1 MSSFEF
7 PQKIDRFIIND
18 ILGRGAQG
26 IVYLATDPSLDR
38 QVAIKSVSLR
48 DSFQQQHYI
57 DNLLQEARTVSRLQ
71 HANIVSI
78 YDIGSEQ
85 LNPYLV
91 LEYVEGDTLQAL
103 MRQPVPMPRAIK
115 IIRDVLSGVAAAH
128 EHGIIHCDLKPANI
142 MINAQGQAKVAD
154 FGLALLADQQQ
165 ESEELAGTPQ
175 YMAPEY
181 IETRKHQT
189 VSDVFSLGLIFY
201 QLLTG
206 QLAVDGDDVYQL
218 LNAIANQPIKPPS
231 KINPKIDERL
241 ESVILKALQKKPQD
255 RYQTAAEMLSALDK
269 NLSLSEA
276 MQQADSSDATVRFL
290 LRRMNHKK
298 DFPAFSQTI
307 SILNRASSSETESLS
322 TVANAILKDISL
334 TNKILRIVNSAYY
347 HRGGDKISTISRAVV
362 MLGIE
367 PIKSLA
373 ASLMLFD
380 HLQDK
385 SQADQL
391 MENAVVSLFS
401 ALLAND
407 MARKHNIRQHEEA
420 FLCSLLQQLGKLLVR
435 FYLHE
440 ESLAIDQ
447 QVDNYGLEESTAA
460 IKVLGTTY
468 HDLGMA
474 VAREWGFPAQIINS
488 MKPLTDAQLYDP
500 DQQPDSL
507 QVIANFSNEISQ
519 TLQHGDDCGEDPFA
533 HISQRYHQLL
543 DIDSDKISSLIR
555 GSQDEL
561 SRFSELINF
570 NLANSH
576 FYHQLS
582 GDLDADS
589 AQDAGSDDTQDIIT
603 ILEEST
609 LPPVRQTSEKALTD
623 GIQDITNTLTGDYNI
638 NQILQMILETIY
650 RGLGGSRVLLG
661 LRNKATNC
669 IEGKYGYGEDIEDLI
684 HNFTI
689 PLTYQADVFHVA
701 FSKNVDIKIDATDD
715 EKIRD
720 KIPQWYHRKIG
731 SKFFILFPIVVQHS
745 PLAVIYIDSNQSAP
759 IQLSDNQL
767 GLLKTLRNQAVLA
780 IKNLSNE

>member
-7 PQKIDRFIIND
+7 PEKIDRFIIKD
-18 ILGRGAQG
+18 VLGRGAQG
-26 IVYLATDPSLDR
+26 VVYLATDPSLDR

-85 LNPYLV
+85 LNPFLV

-115 IIRDVLSGVAAAH
+115 IMRDVLSGVAAAH
-128 EHGIIHCDLKPANI
+128 ELGIIHCDLKPANI

-218 LNAIANQPIKPPS
+218 LNAIANKPIEPPS
-231 KINPKIDERL
+231 RINPKIDERL
-241 ESVILKALQKKPQD
+241 ESVILKALQKKPRD
-255 RYQTAAEMLSALDK
+255 RYQTAAEMLSAFNK
-269 NLSLSEA
+269 NLSLSDA
-276 MQQADSSDATVRFL
+276 MKQADSSDATVKFL

-385 SQADQL
+385 SQAEQL

-447 QVDNYGLEESTAA
+447 QIDNHGFEETTAA
-460 IKVLGTTY
+460 IKVLGTSY

-474 VAREWGFPAQIINS
+474 VAREWGFPAQIIDS
-488 MKPLTDAQLYDP
+488 MKPLSDEQLFDP
-500 DQQPDSL
+500 DKQPDSL
-507 QVIANFSNEISQ
+507 QVIANFSNEICQ
-519 TLQHGDDCGEDPFA
+519 TLQRGVETEEDPFA
-533 HISQRYHQLL
+533 HISQRYHRLL

-561 SRFSELINF
+561 TRFSELINF
-570 NLANSH
+570 KLTDSH

-582 GDLDADS
+582 GDLDDDS
-589 AQDAGSDDTQDIIT
+589 EVDASLENTQDIIT
-603 ILEEST
+603 LEET
-609 LPPVRQTSEKALTD
+609 TVPPLRQTSEKALTD

-638 NQILQMILETIY
+638 NEILQMILETIY

-669 IEGKYGYGEDIEDLI
+669 IEGKYGYGEDIEELI

-689 PLTYQADVFHVA
+689 PLAYQADVFHVA
-701 FSKNVDIKIDATDD
+701 FSKNVDIKIDDTED

-745 PLAVIYIDSNQSAP
+745 PLAVIYIDSNRSAP
-759 IQLSDNQL
+759 IKLSDNQL

-780 IKNLSNE
+780 IKNLSH